1 MIPTILVT
9 GIGGPAGRSLAR
21 QLAERRYRVIGTD
34 MRVVDVPEAT
44 VHCVPAA
51 ADPAFVET
59 LRALT
64 HESGADLVIPTV
76 SEELPVLARQETWPA
91 PLALAPLE
99 GVLLANDKWLTWQ
112 RLSGCGVSVPRAM
125 LPSHVQ
131 SIEHVAQTI
140 GWPCIAKPR
149 IGRGGRDVR
158 LYHAYDIDV
167 LRALG
172 DHYILQEFI
181 PGIEYARNVYIRGNG
196 DDVVVSLRKTALK
209 QGVVGNA
216 VSVVRDT
223 SSDVAALARA
233 AGRALGLS
241 GALDIDI
248 RRRGDRTPV
257 VLEVNARFGANS
269 AYAPEI
275 LGALLEEIGLPQYC
289 TPIPVI

>member
-76 SEELPVLARQETWPA
+76 SDA

-131 SIEHVAQTI
+131 SSEHVAQTI

-181 PGIEYARNVYIRGNG
+181 PGIEYAPNVYIRGNG

-257 VLEVNARFGANS
+257 VLQVNARFGANS

-275 LGALLEEIGLPQYC
+275 LGALLEEMGLPQYC

>member
-1 MIPTILVT
+1 MMPTIVVT

-51 ADPAFVET
+51 ADPEFVET
-59 LRALT
+59 LRMLT

-91 PLALAPLE
+91 PLALASLE

-112 RLSGCGVSVPRAM
+112 RLSEGGVPVPRAM

-131 SIEHVAQTI
+131 SSEHVAQTI

-149 IGRGGRDVR
+149 ISRGGRDVR
-158 LYHAYDIDV
+158 LYHAYDINT
-167 LRALG
+167 LRNLG

-181 PGIEYARNVYIRGNG
+181 PGVEYAPNVYIRSNG

-216 VSVVRDT
+216 VSVVRDA
-223 SSDVAALARA
+223 SSDVAALACA

-248 RRRGDRTPV
+248 RRREDGKPV
-257 VLEVNARFGANS
+257 VLEINARFGANS

-275 LGALLEEIGLPQYC
+275 LGALLEEMGLPQYC
-289 TPIPVI
+289 TSIPVI